1 MKKNNLE
8 FNNTKIAFNY
18 KSNFDLK
25 RAYFLFK
32 LLSLGYIS
40 KFGRKLLKTLVWMNF
55 PIDSL
60 IKKTVYAQFCGG
72 TDILDCV
79 EGINNLKKNNV
90 YSILDYSIEGSVNEN
105 DFENSIN
112 KCLKILEECK
122 SKNLSKFIVFKPSA
136 VGRFELY
143 EKITSN
149 NVLSEIELKEWSKVE
164 IRFNKICLEAS
175 KKDIM
180 VLVDAEESWIQTAID
195 KLVTKMM
202 NIYNSEKAVVF
213 NTIQAYRKDRFDY
226 LTKLHN
232 DLNGSVKIGVK
243 LVRGA
248 YMEKERKRANK
259 YNYISPICEN
269 KEQTDELFNNSLR
282 FIIEN
287 INDFGLFVGSHN
299 EKSNILATELLRK
312 YKIESNDQRIW
323 FSQLYG
329 MSDNISFTLANSGYN
344 VAKYLPFGPVH
355 EVMPYLMRRLD
366 ENSSISS
373 HTNRELQLIKKELKR
388 RKN

>member
-1 MKKNNLE
+1 LKKNNLE

-32 LLSLGYIS
+32 LLSLGSIS
-40 KFGRKLLKTLVWMNF
+40 NFGRKLLKTLVWMKF
-55 PIDSL
+55 PVDSL

-72 TDILDCV
+72 TDILDCIGV
-79 EGINNLKKNNV
+79 INNLKKSNV
-90 YSILDYSIEGSVNEN
+90 YSILDYSIEGSINEN
-105 DFENSIN
+105 DFEDSIS
-112 KCLKILEECK
+112 KCLKILQECK
-122 SKNLSKFIVFKPSA
+122 SKDLSKFIVFKPSA

-143 EKITSN
+143 KKITLN
-149 NVLSEIELKEWSKVE
+149 NKLSENEIKEWLNVE
-164 IRFNKICLEAS
+164 GRFNKICLEAS

-195 KLVTKMM
+195 ELVNKMM
-202 NIYNSEKAVVF
+202 NIYNTEKAVVF

-226 LTKLHN
+226 ITKLHD
-232 DLNGSVKIGVK
+232 DLKGRVKIGVK

-248 YMEKERKRANK
+248 YMEKERKRAKK

-269 KEQTDELFNNSLR
+269 KEETDEVFNNSLR

-312 YKIESNDQRIW
+312 YKIDSNDQRIW

-329 MSDNISFTLANSGYN
+329 MSDNISFTLANAGYN
-344 VAKYLPFGPVH
+344 VAKYLPFGPVR

-373 HTNRELQLIKKELKR
+373 QTNRELQLIKKELKR
-388 RKN
+388 RKS

>member
-18 KSNFDLK
+18 RSNFDLK

-32 LLSLGYIS
+32 LLSLGYMS
-40 KFGRKLLKTLVWMNF
+40 RFGRKLLKTLVWMNF

-79 EGINNLKKNNV
+79 EVIYSLKKSNV

-105 DFENSIN
+105 DFDDSIN
-112 KCLKILEECK
+112 KCLKILNECK
-122 SKNLSKFIVFKPSA
+122 SKHLSKFIVFKPSA
-136 VGRFELY
+136 VGRFDLY
-143 EKITSN
+143 KKITLN
-149 NVLSEIELKEWSKVE
+149 KKLSENEIIEWSKVE
-164 IRFNKICLEAS
+164 ARFNKICLEAS

-195 KLVTKMM
+195 ELVTKMM
-202 NIYNSEKAVVF
+202 NIYNSKKAVVF
-213 NTIQAYRKDRFDY
+213 NTIQAYRKDRFNY

-232 DLNGSVKIGVK
+232 DLNGRVKIGVK

-248 YMEKERKRANK
+248 YMEKERKRAKK

-269 KEQTDELFNNSLR
+269 KEQTDDAFNNSLR

-287 INDFGLFVGSHN
+287 INDFSLFVGSHN

-312 YKIESNDQRIW
+312 YKIDSNDQRIW

-329 MSDNISFTLANSGYN
+329 MSDNISFTLANTGYN
-344 VAKYLPFGPVH
+344 VAKYLPFGPVR

-373 HTNRELQLIKKELKR
+373 QTNRELQLIKKELRR

>member
-32 LLSLGYIS
+32 LLSLGSIS
-40 KFGRKLLKTLVWMNF
+40 NFGRKLLKTLVWMKF
-55 PIDSL
+55 PVDSL

-72 TDILDCV
+72 TDILDCIGV
-79 EGINNLKKNNV
+79 INNLKKSNV
-90 YSILDYSIEGSVNEN
+90 YSILDYSIEGSINEN
-105 DFENSIN
+105 DFEDSIS
-112 KCLKILEECK
+112 KCLKILQECK
-122 SKNLSKFIVFKPSA
+122 SKDLSKFIVFKPSA

-143 EKITSN
+143 KKITLN
-149 NVLSEIELKEWSKVE
+149 NKLSENEIKEWLNVE
-164 IRFNKICLEAS
+164 GRFNKICLEAS

-195 KLVTKMM
+195 ELVNKMM
-202 NIYNSEKAVVF
+202 NIYNTEKAVVF

-226 LTKLHN
+226 ITKLHD
-232 DLNGSVKIGVK
+232 DLKGRVKIGVK

-248 YMEKERKRANK
+248 YMEKERKRAKK

-269 KEQTDELFNNSLR
+269 KEETDEVFNNSLR

-312 YKIESNDQRIW
+312 YKIDSNDQRIW

-329 MSDNISFTLANSGYN
+329 MSDNISFTLANAGYN
-344 VAKYLPFGPVH
+344 VAKYLPFGPVR

-373 HTNRELQLIKKELKR
+373 QTNRELQLIKKELKR
-388 RKN
+388 RKS

>member
-40 KFGRKLLKTLVWMNF
+40 RFGRKLLKTLVWMNF

-79 EGINNLKKNNV
+79 EVINNLKKSNV

-105 DFENSIN
+105 DFENSFN

-143 EKITSN
+143 KKITSN
-149 NVLSEIELKEWSKVE
+149 TVLSDIESKEWSKVE

-195 KLVTKMM
+195 ELVTKMM

-226 LTKLHN
+226 LTKLYN

-248 YMEKERKRANK
+248 YMEKERKRAKK

-269 KEQTDELFNNSLR
+269 KEQTDEVFNNSLR
-282 FIIEN
+282 FIIKN

-299 EKSNILATELLRK
+299 EKSNILATELLKK
-312 YKIESNDQRIW
+312 YKIDSNDQRIW

-344 VAKYLPFGPVH
+344 VAKYLPFGPVN

-373 HTNRELQLIKKELKR
+373 QTNRELQLIKKELKR

>member
-25 RAYFLFK
+25 RAYLLFK
-32 LLSLGYIS
+32 LLSLGYVS
-40 KFGRKLLKTLVWMNF
+40 RFLRKLLKTLVWMNF

-72 TDILDCV
+72 TNILDCTEV
-79 EGINNLKKNNV
+79 IYSLKKSNV

-105 DFENSIN
+105 DFEDSIN
-112 KCLKILEECK
+112 KCLKILNECK
-122 SKNLSKFIVFKPSA
+122 SKDLSKFIVFKPSA
-136 VGRFELY
+136 VGRFDLY
-143 EKITSN
+143 EKITPN
-149 NVLSEIELKEWSKVE
+149 KKLCENEIIEWSKVE
-164 IRFNKICLEAS
+164 TRFNKICLEAS

-195 KLVTKMM
+195 ELVTKMM

-213 NTIQAYRKDRFDY
+213 NTIQAYRKDRFNY

-248 YMEKERKRANK
+248 YMEKERKRAKK
-259 YNYISPICEN
+259 YNYISPICES
-269 KEQTDELFNNSLR
+269 KEQTDDVFNNSLR

-287 INDFGLFVGSHN
+287 INDFSLFVGSHN
-299 EKSNILATELLRK
+299 EKSNILATQLLRK
-312 YKIESNDQRIW
+312 YKIDSNDQRIW

-329 MSDNISFTLANSGYN
+329 MSDNISFTLANTGYN
-344 VAKYLPFGPVH
+344 VAKYLPFGPVR

-373 HTNRELQLIKKELKR
+373 QTNRELQLIKKELRR

>member
-8 FNNTKIAFNY
+8 FNNTKIAFSY
-18 KSNFDLK
+18 RSNFDLK

-32 LLSLGYIS
+32 LLSLGFMS
-40 KFGRKLLKTLVWMNF
+40 RFGRKLLKTLVWMNF
-55 PIDSL
+55 PIDSI

-79 EGINNLKKNNV
+79 EVIYSLKKSNV

-105 DFENSIN
+105 DFDDSIN
-112 KCLKILEECK
+112 KCLKILNECK
-122 SKNLSKFIVFKPSA
+122 SKHLSKFIVFKPSA
-136 VGRFELY
+136 VGRFDLY
-143 EKITSN
+143 KKITLN
-149 NVLSEIELKEWSKVE
+149 KKLSENEIIEWSKVE
-164 IRFNKICLEAS
+164 ARFNKICLEAS

-195 KLVTKMM
+195 ELVTKMM
-202 NIYNSEKAVVF
+202 NIYNSKKAVVF
-213 NTIQAYRKDRFDY
+213 NTIQAYRKDRFNY

-232 DLNGSVKIGVK
+232 DLNGRVKIGVK

-248 YMEKERKRANK
+248 YMEKERKRAKK
-259 YNYISPICEN
+259 YNYISPICET
-269 KEQTDELFNNSLR
+269 KEQTDDAFNNSLR

-287 INDFGLFVGSHN
+287 INDFSLFVGSHN

-312 YKIESNDQRIW
+312 YKIDSNDQRIW

-329 MSDNISFTLANSGYN
+329 MSDNISFTLASTGYN
-344 VAKYLPFGPVH
+344 VAKYLPFGPVR

-373 HTNRELQLIKKELKR
+373 QTNRELQLIKKELRR

>member
-18 KSNFDLK
+18 RSNFDLK

-32 LLSLGYIS
+32 LLSLGYMS
-40 KFGRKLLKTLVWMNF
+40 RFGRKLLKTLVWMNF

-79 EGINNLKKNNV
+79 EVIYSLKKSNV

-105 DFENSIN
+105 DFDDSIN
-112 KCLKILEECK
+112 KCLKILNECK
-122 SKNLSKFIVFKPSA
+122 SKHLSKFIVFKPSA
-136 VGRFELY
+136 VGRFDLY
-143 EKITSN
+143 KKITLN
-149 NVLSEIELKEWSKVE
+149 KKLSENEIIEWSKVE
-164 IRFNKICLEAS
+164 ARFNKICLEAS

-195 KLVTKMM
+195 ELVTKMM
-202 NIYNSEKAVVF
+202 NIYNSKKAVVF
-213 NTIQAYRKDRFDY
+213 NTIQAYRKDRFNY

-232 DLNGSVKIGVK
+232 DLNGRVKIGVK

-248 YMEKERKRANK
+248 YMEKERKRAKK

-269 KEQTDELFNNSLR
+269 KEQTDDAFNNSLR

-287 INDFGLFVGSHN
+287 INDFSLFVGSHN

-312 YKIESNDQRIW
+312 YKIDSNDQRIW

-329 MSDNISFTLANSGYN
+329 MSDNISFTLASTGYN
-344 VAKYLPFGPVH
+344 VAKYLPFGPVR

-373 HTNRELQLIKKELKR
+373 QTNRELQLIKKELRR

>member
-8 FNNTKIAFNY
+8 FNNTKIAFSY
-18 KSNFDLK
+18 RSNFDLK

-32 LLSLGYIS
+32 LLSLGFMS
-40 KFGRKLLKTLVWMNF
+40 RFGRKLLKTLVWMNF
-55 PIDSL
+55 PIDSI

-79 EGINNLKKNNV
+79 EVIYSLKKSNV

-105 DFENSIN
+105 DFDDSIN
-112 KCLKILEECK
+112 KCLKILNECK
-122 SKNLSKFIVFKPSA
+122 SKHLSKFIVFKPSA
-136 VGRFELY
+136 VGRFDLY
-143 EKITSN
+143 KKITLN
-149 NVLSEIELKEWSKVE
+149 KKLSENEIIEWSKVE
-164 IRFNKICLEAS
+164 ARFNKICLEAS

-195 KLVTKMM
+195 ELVTKMM
-202 NIYNSEKAVVF
+202 NIYNSKKAVVF
-213 NTIQAYRKDRFDY
+213 NTIQAYRKDRFNY

-232 DLNGSVKIGVK
+232 DLNGRVKIGVK

-248 YMEKERKRANK
+248 YMEKERKRAKK
-259 YNYISPICEN
+259 YNYISPICET
-269 KEQTDELFNNSLR
+269 KEQTDDAFNNSLR

-287 INDFGLFVGSHN
+287 INDFSLFVGSHN

-312 YKIESNDQRIW
+312 YKIDSNDQRIW

-329 MSDNISFTLANSGYN
+329 MSDNISFTLASTGYN
-344 VAKYLPFGPVH
+344 VAKYLPFGPVR

-373 HTNRELQLIKKELKR
+373 QTNRELQLIKKELKR

>member
-8 FNNTKIAFNY
+8 FNNTKIAFSY

-60 IKKTVYAQFCGG
+60 VKKTVYAQFCGG

-79 EGINNLKKNNV
+79 EVINNLKKSNV

-149 NVLSEIELKEWSKVE
+149 SVLSENESKEWSKVE

-195 KLVTKMM
+195 ELVTKMM

-232 DLNGSVKIGVK
+232 DLKDSVKIGVK

-248 YMEKERKRANK
+248 YMEKERKRAKK

-269 KEQTDELFNNSLR
+269 KQQTDEVFNNSLS

-312 YKIESNDQRIW
+312 YKIDSNDQRIW

-373 HTNRELQLIKKELKR
+373 QTNRELQLIKKELKR

>member
-25 RAYFLFK
+25 RAYLLFK
-32 LLSLGYIS
+32 LLSLGYMS
-40 KFGRKLLKTLVWMNF
+40 RFLRKLLKTLVWMNF

-72 TDILDCV
+72 TDILDCTEV
-79 EGINNLKKNNV
+79 IYSLKKRNV

-112 KCLKILEECK
+112 KCLKILNECK
-122 SKNLSKFIVFKPSA
+122 SKDLSKFIVFKPSA
-136 VGRFELY
+136 VGRFDLY

-149 NVLSEIELKEWSKVE
+149 KKLSENEIIEWSKVE
-164 IRFNKICLEAS
+164 TRFNKICLEAS

-195 KLVTKMM
+195 ELVTKMM
-202 NIYNSEKAVVF
+202 NIYNSKKVVVF
-213 NTIQAYRKDRFDY
+213 NTIQAYRKDRFNY

-232 DLNGSVKIGVK
+232 DLNGRAKIGVK

-248 YMEKERKRANK
+248 YMEKERKRAKK
-259 YNYISPICEN
+259 YNYISPICES
-269 KEQTDELFNNSLR
+269 KEQTDDVFNNSLR

-287 INDFGLFVGSHN
+287 INDFSLFVGSHN
-299 EKSNILATELLRK
+299 EKSNILATQLLRK
-312 YKIESNDQRIW
+312 YKIDSNDQRIW

-329 MSDNISFTLANSGYN
+329 MSDNISFTLANTGYN
-344 VAKYLPFGPVH
+344 VAKYLPFGPVR

-373 HTNRELQLIKKELKR
+373 QTNRELQLIKKELRR

>member
-1 MKKNNLE
+1 MKKNNLV

-40 KFGRKLLKTLVWMNF
+40 RFGRKLLKTLVWMNF

-79 EGINNLKKNNV
+79 EVINNLKKSNV

-105 DFENSIN
+105 DFENSFN

-143 EKITSN
+143 KKITSN
-149 NVLSEIELKEWSKVE
+149 SVLSEIESKEWSKVE

-195 KLVTKMM
+195 ELVTKMM

-226 LTKLHN
+226 LTKLYN

-248 YMEKERKRANK
+248 YMDKERKRAKK

-269 KEQTDELFNNSLR
+269 KEETDEVFNNSLR
-282 FIIEN
+282 FIIKN

-299 EKSNILATELLRK
+299 EKSNILATELLKK
-312 YKIESNDQRIW
+312 YKIDSNDQRIW

-344 VAKYLPFGPVH
+344 VAKYLPFGPVN

-373 HTNRELQLIKKELKR
+373 QTNRELQLIKKELKR

>member
-79 EGINNLKKNNV
+79 EVINNLKKSNV

-149 NVLSEIELKEWSKVE
+149 SLLSEIELKEWSKVE
-164 IRFNKICLEAS
+164 IRFNRICLEAS

-195 KLVTKMM
+195 ELVTKMM

-269 KEQTDELFNNSLR
+269 KEQTDEVFNNSLR

-299 EKSNILATELLRK
+299 EKSNRLATDLLKK
-312 YKIESNDQRIW
+312 YKINSNDQRIW
-323 FSQLYG
+323 FSQLFG

-373 HTNRELQLIKKELKR
+373 QTNRELQLIKKELKR

>member
-1 MKKNNLE
+1 M
-8 FNNTKIAFNY
+8 
-18 KSNFDLK
+18 
-25 RAYFLFK
+25 
-32 LLSLGYIS
+32 
-40 KFGRKLLKTLVWMNF
+40 LVWMNF

-79 EGINNLKKNNV
+79 EVINNLKKSNV

-122 SKNLSKFIVFKPSA
+122 LKNLSKFIVFKPSA

-149 NVLSEIELKEWSKVE
+149 TVLSEIESKEWSKVE

-175 KKDIM
+175 KKNIM

-195 KLVTKMM
+195 ELVTKMM
-202 NIYNSEKAVVF
+202 KIYNSEKAVVF

-248 YMEKERKRANK
+248 YMEKERKRAKK

-269 KEQTDELFNNSLR
+269 KEQTDEVFNNSLR

-299 EKSNILATELLRK
+299 EKSNRLATDLLRK
-312 YKIESNDQRIW
+312 YKIDSNDQRIW
-323 FSQLYG
+323 FSQLFG

-366 ENSSISS
+366 ENSSISAQ
-373 HTNRELQLIKKELKR
+373 TNRELQLIKMELKR
-388 RKN
+388 RKINSFL